1 MKKGPLQREEEK
13 EKTCGV
19 VKGGEDFLSGT
30 TSLVLEPLI
39 ENRENKKLSG
49 ADDDDV
55 VPKNKKT
62 LDTSFTTD
70 VLSLLAKQSCL
81 LGFKGEERK
90 KTFPWYKNPRQPCPR
105 PLTFSLRARCAHLGH
120 FEETRPAMQKG
131 ERERA
136 GFLGTLTTKIA
147 NLAYSPYFLVPDKSG
162 QKTT

>member
-1 MKKGPLQREEEK
+1 MTTVLFR
-13 EKTCGV
+13 KT
-19 VKGGEDFLSGT
+19 
-30 TSLVLEPLI
+30 
-39 ENRENKKLSG
+39 
-49 ADDDDV
+49 
-55 VPKNKKT
+55 KKT

-90 KTFPWYKNPRQPCPR
+90 KTFPWYKKPRQPCPR

-136 GFLGTLTTKIA
+136 CFLGTLTTKIA
-147 NLAYSPYFLVPDKSG
+147 NLAYSPYFLVPNKSG
-162 QKTT
+162 QKNLPRGSLEKIKI

>member
-1 MKKGPLQREEEK
+1 M
-13 EKTCGV
+13 
-19 VKGGEDFLSGT
+19 SGT
-30 TSLVLEPLI
+30 TSFVLEPLI

-49 ADDDDV
+49 ADDGDV

-62 LDTSFTTD
+62 LDTSFTTG

-90 KTFPWYKNPRQPCPR
+90 KPFPWYKKPRQPCPR

-131 ERERA
+131 EREGWFPWDLDHQNCQFGVPSVFSRSQQIW
-136 GFLGTLTTKIA
+136 TK
-147 NLAYSPYFLVPDKSG
+147 NLPRGGLEKIKF
-162 QKTT
+162 